1 MYIIAKRERE
11 EDFTITGGVEV
22 GLMSNG
28 GMTCNCA
35 SLARTCSICVDIP
48 SGFNTRVLN
57 DTIYMLCQLFVFLYI
72 KLDKFHKPP

>member
-1 MYIIAKRERE
+1 
-11 EDFTITGGVEV
+11 
-22 GLMSNG
+22 MSTG
-28 GMTCNCA
+28 GMTCNRA

-57 DTIYMLCQLFVFLYI
+57 HTIYMLCQLFVFLYI